1 MFSFLR
7 KNKKKDKTSRVGHI
21 LILEETM
28 PIFHGVPAITNKRYA
43 IVTKDA
49 EGDIVRGLVNYSGE
63 KDILYKKDRIL
74 TQEGVPIKAKKE
86 ELDEIIAN
94 NDFIKNNFKKG
105 QVYMFSRMGYLEDLQ
120 SDEIV
125 ICVTDTMVIF
135 KSIGSNNLSMYS
147 YSELEEMFK
156 LDKLR
161 VVFK

>member
-1 MFSFLR
+1 M
-7 KNKKKDKTSRVGHI
+7 
-21 LILEETM
+21 
-28 PIFHGVPAITNKRYA
+28 
-43 IVTKDA
+43 
-49 EGDIVRGLVNYSGE
+49 EGDIVKGLVSYSGE
-63 KDILYKKDRIL
+63 KDILYKKGRIL